1 MYLMRE
7 ANSSLMREAIRRT
20 QPDERGKFVALSRT
34 PQWHSPNH
42 EVGEPVG
49 IVEAREARGRD
60 GWYADGG
67 G

>member
-7 ANSSLMREAIRRT
+7 ANSSLMREANSSNS
-20 QPDERGKFVALSRT
+20 VALSRT